1 MNKKYH
7 EFKYVDSFTK
17 TDDDLYYV
25 LDTAKEMGMNVNENT
40 PINFKFI
47 VELIRRLKE
56 GNK

>member
-1 MNKKYH
+1 MNKAYH
-7 EFKYVDSFTK
+7 KFKYVDFFTEVN
-17 TDDDLYYV
+17 DDFYYV

-56 GNK
+56 GRQ